1 MEQKKDL
8 AIVLRSIPYEE
19 RHRIVTALTENHGQ
33 ISGMARNAIQSRR
46 FGGSLEPFAAS
57 EWQFVVKPGAE
68 LVRIEGAEIRRSFE
82 GLRRDFD
89 RLALASVFNE
99 LMLKVAPKYEP
110 APDLFKLHSNALALL
125 EERADPATDL
135 AILNAYLSK
144 MLQWNGSQPR
154 LLGCLGC
161 LKPLSELAHEERLS
175 CVVADAGWVCP
186 DCRGKHTRH
195 LERTSQGFEHQ
206 LLRVSPAA
214 IVDFHHGLSRPLK
227 QVPGNLCASREQ
239 HQELFRF
246 LEALVIYHVP
256 GFDRQPL
263 KALRFV
269 EGTTAAEAGP

>member
-1 MEQKKDL
+1 MEQKRDL

-33 ISGMARNAIQSRR
+33 ISGMARNAVQSRR

-68 LVRIEGAEIRRSFE
+68 LVRIEQAQIRRPFE
-82 GLRRDFD
+82 GLRKDFD
-89 RLALASVFNE
+89 RLSMASVFTE
-99 LMLKVAPKYEP
+99 LMLRLSPKYEP

-125 EERADPATDL
+125 EEREGPENDL

-144 MLQWNGSQPR
+144 LLQWNGSQPR
-154 LLGCLGC
+154 LLSCLGC
-161 LKPLSELAHEERLS
+161 SRLLEEVSPEARLS
-175 CVVADAGWVCP
+175 CLVADAGWVCP
-186 DCRGKHTRH
+186 ECRGVKTRH
-195 LERTSQGFEHQ
+195 LEVSGQGFEHQ
-206 LLRVSPAA
+206 LLRISPAA
-214 IVDFHHGLSRPLK
+214 ISDFHLGLAQPLK
-227 QVPGNLCASREQ
+227 QVPLRARASREE

-246 LEALVIYHVP
+246 LEALVIYHLP

-269 EGTTAAEAGP
+269 DAGSRA